1 MCVRNRQKILE
12 RTKIVTSFK
21 NRRTKNQTNSIFK
34 EPKMKFKLKKKK
46 KLRRKQ
52 VSFWNNRHLNENEKV
67 SQVWEE
73 PNWPNKLSP
82 MAIKT
87 S

>member
-34 EPKMKFKLKKKK
+34 EPKIKFKLKKKEKK

-52 VSFWNNRHLNENEKV
+52 VSF
-67 SQVWEE
+67 
-73 PNWPNKLSP
+73 
-82 MAIKT
+82 
-87 S
+87 